1 VPETFVL
8 TTEATAL
15 RRQQWRVL
23 LPVGL
28 AMVLSLSGDL
38 TLYTVLPAY
47 APALGLGLSAV
58 GVLLSANRLVR
69 LASNPAVGLLLDRWG
84 RRRLFVLGMALG
96 TLSTAGYV
104 ASQQFWLFLASRLLW
119 GISWSLINVGAY
131 AMVVDTSQETN
142 RGWGFGVLQVFFFL
156 GMAVNPLLGGL
167 LTDWLSFQAAL
178 TVCAALTG
186 LGFIIVWLTLPETL
200 PEHRRRREPIRRRW
214 RPGDAIHWLSK
225 QRHLLA
231 VDYLALLTDF
241 AGDGIVLSTL
251 SLYLEQRY
259 GDAISLGEP
268 LLRVASI
275 GGALLALRAIVS
287 AGVSPIAGRLSDRA
301 SNRWATTGWG
311 LVIGVVGMVG
321 LVWISNLW
329 GLLLSVTLISLSG
342 GVLRTVLPAL
352 VGDLADEAHRGAATG
367 GLATAG
373 DIGSAAAPL
382 MAYTLLA
389 VMSLQSVYL
398 LSAIGMSS
406 GLVVVWLAGRSHT
419 RPRLNRAHTE

>member
-1 VPETFVL
+1 MPEGLVL

-58 GVLLSANRLVR
+58 GVLLSANRLIR
-69 LASNPAVGLLLDRWG
+69 LASNPAAGLLLDRWG

-104 ASQQFWLFLASRLLW
+104 ASQQFWFFLASRLLW

-131 AMVVDTSQETN
+131 AMLVDTTQETN
-142 RGWGFGVLQVFFFL
+142 RGWGFGVLQAFFFV

-167 LTDWLSFQAAL
+167 LTDWLSFQASLAI
-178 TVCAALTG
+178 CAALTG
-186 LGFIIVWLTLPETL
+186 LGAIIAWLALPETL
-200 PEHRRRREPIRRRW
+200 PEHRRRRAPVRRRW
-214 RPGDAIHWLSK
+214 RAGDAIGWLSK
-225 QRHLLA
+225 QRRILA
-231 VDYLALLTDF
+231 ADYMALLTDF

-251 SLYLEQRY
+251 SLYLEQQY
-259 GDAISLGEP
+259 GDTISLGGP
-268 LLRVASI
+268 VLQVASM
-275 GGALLALRAIVS
+275 GGALLALRAAVS
-287 AGVSPIAGRLSDRA
+287 AGISPIAGRLSDRS
-301 SNRWATTGWG
+301 SNRWATTGLG
-311 LVIGVVGMVG
+311 LVIGVFGMAG
-321 LVWISNLW
+321 LVGVSHLW

-373 DIGSAAAPL
+373 DIGSAAGPL
-382 MAYTLLA
+382 MAYTLLS
-389 VMSLQSVYL
+389 VMSLQGVYL
-398 LSAIGMSS
+398 LSAIGMFS
-406 GLVVVWLAGRSHT
+406 GLIVVWLAAKPQVRARSN
-419 RPRLNRAHTE
+419 RPRTE

>member
-1 VPETFVL
+1 M
-8 TTEATAL
+8 TTEAAAL

-38 TLYTVLPAY
+38 TLYTVLPAH
-47 APALGLGLSAV
+47 APALGLGLGAV
-58 GVLLSANRLVR
+58 GVLLSANRLIR
-69 LASNPAVGLLLDRWG
+69 LASNPAAGLLLDRWG

-119 GISWSLINVGAY
+119 GVSWSLINVGAY
-131 AMVVDTSQETN
+131 AMLVDTTQDTN
-142 RGWGFGVLQVFFFL
+142 RGWGFGMLQAFFFV
-156 GMAVNPLLGGL
+156 GMGVNPLLGGL
-167 LTDWLSFQAAL
+167 LTDWLSFKAAFAI
-178 TVCAALTG
+178 CAAVTG
-186 LGFIIVWLTLPETL
+186 LGAIIAWLALPETL
-200 PEHRRRREPIRRRW
+200 PEHRRLTVTVRRRW
-214 RPGDAIHWLSK
+214 RPSSAIHWLSK
-225 QRHLLA
+225 QRRLLA
-231 VDYLALLTDF
+231 VDYMALLTDF

-251 SLYLEQRY
+251 SLYLEQQY
-259 GDAISLGEP
+259 GDEISLGGP
-268 LLRVASI
+268 MLRVASM
-275 GGALLALRAIVS
+275 GGALLAFRAIVS

-301 SNRWATTGWG
+301 SNRWATAGWG
-311 LVIGVVGMVG
+311 LIVGVFGMVG

-342 GVLRTVLPAL
+342 GVLRTILPAL

-373 DIGSAAAPL
+373 DIGSAAGPL

-389 VMSLQSVYL
+389 VMSLQGVYL
-398 LSAIGMSS
+398 LSAIGMTS
-406 GLVVVWLAGRSHT
+406 GLIIVWLAAKPQARVRSN
-419 RPRLNRAHTE
+419 RPHTE

>member
-1 VPETFVL
+1 VPEGFVL
-8 TTEATAL
+8 TTEVTAL

-47 APALGLGLSAV
+47 ASALGLGLSAV
-58 GVLLSANRLVR
+58 GVLLSANRLIR
-69 LASNPAVGLLLDRWG
+69 LAGNPAVGLLLDRWG

-104 ASQQFWLFLASRLLW
+104 VSQQFWFFLASRLLW

-131 AMVVDTSQETN
+131 AMLVDTTQETN
-142 RGWGFGVLQVFFFL
+142 RGWGFGVLQAFFFA

-178 TVCAALTG
+178 AVCTVLTG
-186 LGFIIVWLTLPETL
+186 LGFIIALLALPETM
-200 PEHRRRREPIRRRW
+200 PGHRRSRAPVRRRW
-214 RPGDAIHWLSK
+214 RPIDAIRWLSK
-225 QRHLLA
+225 QRRLLA

-251 SLYLEQRY
+251 SLYLEQQY
-259 GDAISLGEP
+259 GDTIAIGGP
-268 LLRVASI
+268 GLRVASI

-287 AGVSPIAGRLSDRA
+287 AGVSPIAGRLSDRV
-301 SNRWATTGWG
+301 SNRWVTTGWG
-311 LVIGVVGMVG
+311 LVIGVLGMVG
-321 LVWISNLW
+321 LVWISDLW

-352 VGDLADEAHRGAATG
+352 VGDLAEEAHRGAATG
-367 GLATAG
+367 GLATAA
-373 DIGSAAAPL
+373 DIGSAAGPL

-389 VMSLQSVYL
+389 LISLQSVYL
-398 LSAIGMSS
+398 LSAIGMTS
-406 GLVVVWLAGRSHT
+406 GLIVVWLAS
-419 RPRLNRAHTE
+419 RPHARAPLNRPQTE